1 MSEQQQTT
9 TDTTAQTPWFESVA
23 NPELKGWI
31 ASKGFADPAQAAES
45 AWNLEKLLGHDK
57 AGRTIVMPKDDKDA
71 DGWKALN
78 AKLGVPA
85 DATGYQIPEAL
96 KADPLM
102 GSLASVALEA
112 GIPTRAFDTLL
123 AKMGPIAIEAE
134 AKAEREAQAASAAEL
149 EKLKGEWG
157 GEFDQKSEFAR
168 RFLRQSGLTDEQ
180 MAGIEKAIG
189 TTAMLKTFHAWGAK
203 TGEDSFVDTNRHGS
217 GGKLVAQNQMNE
229 LRTRRAA
236 GQVGDTEFF
245 AEMERLG
252 KMMDAA

>member
-9 TDTTAQTPWFESVA
+9 TDTGTQAPWYDGVQNA
-23 NPELKGWI
+23 DLKGWI
-31 ASKGFADPAQAAES
+31 ASKGFSDPAQAAES

-57 AGRTIVMPKDDKDA
+57 AGRTIVMPKDEKDV

-85 DATGYQIPEAL
+85 DATGYQIPESL
-96 KADPLM
+96 KADPLI

-112 GIPTRAFDTLL
+112 GIPVRAFDTLL
-123 AKMGPIAIEAE
+123 NKMAPIAIEAE

-157 GEFDQKSEFAR
+157 GEFEKNSEFAR

-189 TTAMLKTFHAWGAK
+189 TTAMLKTFHSWGAK
-203 TGEDSFVDTNRHGS
+203 TAESNFVDTDRSGV
-217 GGKLVAQNQMNE
+217 GGKLVAQRQMNE
-229 LRTRRAA
+229 LRARRVA
-236 GQVGDTEFF
+236 GQVGDAEFY
-245 AEMERLG
+245 AEMDRLG
-252 KMMDAA
+252 KMMEAA